1 MKEMMSELSLEDE
14 AGVRSL
20 AWEAGVKEKRNRVE
34 KCRNAR
40 QGIVCVM
47 QPMEEIVRQ
56 SLK

>member
-1 MKEMMSELSLEDE
+1 MMSELSLEDE